1 VVAERTFKMNRWL
14 ALAVHTII
22 WLYIFLS
29 PLLFSRSGEL
39 TTFPAI
45 MRRLIFPIGDC
56 VLFYLNYSLL
66 VPRLLVRGRW
76 KQFLAINVVVIIVIF
91 VLREAAL
98 QWLMSA
104 ERQNAMP
111 MMPGPER
118 WKMYTRGFIS
128 LIFVV
133 LIAVAIRLSL
143 RWQENEEARRKAEL
157 GRAEAELQN
166 IKSQINPHFLLNTLN
181 NIYALTAI
189 DSNQAQ
195 KAISELSRLLQYVLY
210 ESQARYIP
218 LSQAVAFLKSY
229 IHLMQIRLPSNVTV
243 DVDLPDD
250 ADDTEIAPLIFL
262 PLVENAFKH
271 GVHPTEPSFIRVQ
284 LTRSDDSICMSVRN
298 SNFPKDENEKIPGGI
313 GLRQVAERLKLLYPD
328 RYTWSEGASEDG
340 KEYHSILKLSL

>member
-1 VVAERTFKMNRWL
+1 MNKWL
-14 ALAVHTII
+14 ALAVHAII
-22 WLYIFLS
+22 WLYIFFS

-45 MRRLIFPIGDC
+45 MRRIIFPIGDC
-56 VLFYLNYSLL
+56 ILFYMNYSLL
-66 VPRLLVRGRW
+66 VPRVLMRGRW
-76 KQFLAINVVVIIVIF
+76 KQFFLINIILIIAIF
-91 VLREAAL
+91 VLREAGL
-98 QWLMSA
+98 QWLMAA
-104 ERQNAMP
+104 EQLSDRP

-128 LIFVV
+128 LLFVV

-210 ESQARYIP
+210 ESQARYIS

-229 IHLMQIRLPSNVTV
+229 IHLMQIRLPSNVKV
-243 DVDLPDD
+243 EVDLPDEG
-250 ADDTEIAPLIFL
+250 DDTEIAPLIFL

-271 GVHPTEPSFIRVQ
+271 GVHPTAPSYIRVQ
-284 LTRSDDSICMSVRN
+284 LTHTDDSVCMSVRN

-328 RYTWSEGASEDG
+328 RYTWSEGVSDDG